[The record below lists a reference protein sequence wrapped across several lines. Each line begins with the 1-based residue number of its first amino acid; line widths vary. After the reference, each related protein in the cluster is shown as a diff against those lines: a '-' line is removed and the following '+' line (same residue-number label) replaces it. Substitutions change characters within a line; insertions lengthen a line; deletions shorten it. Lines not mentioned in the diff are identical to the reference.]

1 MVTGVT
7 PLPEAPALKR
17 EFVCFFKLE
26 VLVLFYFL
34 SQEHM
39 RGSLSGFNLVLSQVA
54 RPISTG
60 QLHMLPCFH
69 FRPIKQVI
77 FLWPLGT

>member
-1 MVTGVT
+1 MFGMGTGVT

-17 EFVCFFKLE
+17 EFVICNLE
-26 VLVLFYFL
+26 VLVYHI
-34 SQEHM
+34 SITYE
-39 RGSLSGFNLVLSQVA
+39 RVSSGFNLVLSQVA

-60 QLHMLPCFH
+60 KLHMLPCFH
-69 FRPIKQVI
+69 VRPIKQVI

>member
-1 MVTGVT
+1 MFGMGTGVT

-17 EFVCFFKLE
+17 EFVIFKFGGFVYHISITYE
-26 VLVLFYFL
+26 RV
-34 SQEHM
+34 S
-39 RGSLSGFNLVLSQVA
+39 SGFDFVLSQVA

-60 QLHMLPCFH
+60 KLHMLPCFH
-69 FRPIKQVI
+69 LRPIKQVI

>member
-17 EFVCFFKLE
+17 EFVVFKLE

-69 FRPIKQVI
+69 FRPIKQEI
-77 FLWPLGT
+77 FLRPLGT